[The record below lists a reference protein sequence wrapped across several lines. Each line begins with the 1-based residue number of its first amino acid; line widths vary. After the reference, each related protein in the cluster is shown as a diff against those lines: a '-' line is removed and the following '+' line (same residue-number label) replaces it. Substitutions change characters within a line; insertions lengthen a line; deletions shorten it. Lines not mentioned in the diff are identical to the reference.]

1 MTASGAA
8 QPVLD
13 IRALSG
19 GVELSWDAAAEGY
32 VPESVTVLG
41 PGALWQ
47 PVSEPVTLQAGRRV
61 LALGAGDR
69 TRFYRLRRAVTDAV
83 TVAWTSPARGEGGVA
98 VTRETVFRLSAP
110 LAAGTVI
117 DGERMFARA
126 VGRRVLAR
134 PELGSDRRAVT
145 LFYQEPL
152 PAGARVEVT
161 LDGTGWAGEAG
172 QPLDLDGDG
181 QPGGA
186 AVLHFEMANSA
197 VLPGTAIVGRVLA
210 SEPGPGGVD
219 VPLAGVTITVD
230 GREEV
235 SRTVTAA
242 DGSFRLEPCP
252 VGRFFVNV
260 DGRTATASQWP
271 AGAYYPVIGKGWEAV
286 AGRTNNLAGGTG
298 IVYLPLV
305 AAGTLQPISP
315 TEDTRITFPASV
327 IAQNPLL
334 NGVEILVPPN
344 ALFADDGTRGGLVG
358 LAPVA
363 SDRLPEPLP
372 GGLTH
377 AIDISI
383 QTSGPQN
390 FDRPV
395 PARFP
400 NLPDPVTGEKL
411 PPGAKT
417 ALWSFNHDTGRW
429 EMQGPM
435 TVTADGNY
443 VVTDLGVG
451 IRQPG
456 WHGTSPGSSGG
467 GGPGGGGGGGCPDGG
482 GGGLLAEGTS
492 GGGGG
497 KCGCPDEP
505 ADSKR
510 KSQECFARAAECAL
524 KCYEKCGSGGP
535 VSSFKKAFKVG
546 YECKK
551 AADCSVRCKQDGE
564 KCKDHW
570 DRCLLGGG
578 FLRRAAALAAP
589 GEPLA
594 DPAVRE
600 ALKILEEL
608 AALAPRWDA
617 LAAVMDK
624 APTYEE
630 LAPADQAQFDALIAQ
645 LDQVFQGQS
654 VGDWAASRRARL
666 TQLVLQSA
674 HADAVYPPVSG
685 YYALED
691 LASGLTRRGR
701 TEPRGYLNDLILRP
715 DSPYRISLL
724 LGPQLQYHEFEF
736 ISASA
741 GQATFIPY
749 GEPLAL
755 SSTDADGDGI
765 PAEAEFVLGTS
776 DLNRDSDGDG
786 VPDLEELRNHTD
798 PLDGQPKATGLIA
811 SLDTPGTAVDVAAS
825 GNLALVADG
834 AAGITVVDVSDPLRP
849 FLFTQLDTAGHAGA
863 VAFEGIRAAVA
874 DGPGGLVVLDLENPA
889 TPAIAFTV
897 PLPGTSRAVAIQDG
911 LAYVG
916 SAEGLVTVVDLLTG
930 SLLASV
936 SLPGNPSVSDLVRH
950 GAFLYVW
957 AAAQLHVVEATDTG
971 LVWRSVLN
979 SKARFPTIEPVRRR
993 LHLGPGRIYATHLE
1007 GVTVFDLPQPGQPV
1021 LVVRHDTTQTA
1032 WKQLVPALAT
1042 FALAA
1047 DGVNFTTPEPHDIS
1061 VYDLGP
1067 DGTALNFVTSFPTP
1081 GLSHALALH
1090 RGFALLADGTAG
1102 LHVVNF
1108 LTPDTAGVPPTLEL
1122 TADFPLDPPRI
1133 ESGQRGVLTALARD
1147 DVMVRQVDFYA
1158 EGDLVATDSIWPF
1171 ELTFVAPPLI
1181 PDRDTVA
1188 FRVRAVDTAGNETWV
1203 DLAVG
1208 LLPDQTPPRVLSI
1221 GPAADTVA
1229 EENVRIV
1236 LARFNEPLDFQSV
1249 TPARVRLISAGSDL
1263 VFGTADDGPVAGQVA
1278 YAGLAFAAQIQFAA
1292 PLPVGRYRFE
1302 VDGVRDL
1309 MGNVQAVPV
1318 QSQFWIA
1325 PGGPDGDA
1333 DQDGLT
1339 NAEESQ
1345 AGTNPFAEDTDGD
1358 GWADEV
1364 EVHDGS
1370 DPRDPASQPAFTLTS
1385 QPAVALRRESPAEVL
1400 PAVPGPVVAR
1410 PSIALSVQSAAE
1422 EVAAGPHVAR
1432 PAVALL
1438 VLPSAEEAAPGPFVA
1453 RPPVALE
1460 RASAAEEA
1468 PPGPHVARPPVT
1480 LKRN

>member
-1 MTASGAA
+1 LAN
-8 QPVLD
+8 
-13 IRALSG
+13 
-19 GVELSWDAAAEGY
+19 GVELSWEAAAEGY
-32 VPESVTVLG
+32 VPETVAALV
-41 PGALWQ
+41 PGAVWQ
-47 PVSEPVTLQAGRRV
+47 AVAEPVTVEGGRRV
-61 LALGAGDR
+61 LTLGGGDS
-69 TRFYRLRRAVTDAV
+69 TRFFRLRGAVGDWV
-83 TVAWTSPARGEGGVA
+83 TVVWTSPASGEGGVA

-110 LAAGTVI
+110 LAVGTVV
-117 DGERMFARA
+117 DGERLFARA
-126 VGRRVLAR
+126 AGRRVLAR
-134 PELGSDRRAVT
+134 PELGSDRQAVT

-152 PAGARVEVT
+152 PSGARVEVT
-161 LDGTGWAGEAG
+161 LDGTGWTGEAG

-181 QPGGA
+181 QAGGA
-186 AVLHFEMANSA
+186 AVRHFETANSA
-197 VLPGTAIVGRVLA
+197 VLPGTAMVGRVLA

-230 GREEV
+230 GREEA

-286 AGRTNNLAGGTG
+286 AGRTNNPAGGTG

-315 TEDTRITFPASV
+315 TEDTRVTFPLAV
-327 IAQNPLL
+327 LEQNPLL
-334 NGVEILVPPN
+334 AGVEILVPPN

-372 GGLTH
+372 GGLNH
-377 AIDISI
+377 ALDISI

-435 TVTADGNY
+435 TVTEDGNF
-443 VVTDLGVG
+443 VVTDPGVG

-467 GGPGGGGGGGCPDGG
+467 GGPGGGGGGCPDGG

-492 GGGGG
+492 GGGGN
-497 KCGCPDEP
+497 CGCPDEP
-505 ADSKR
+505 SESKR
-510 KSQECFARAAECAL
+510 KSQECFARAAECAM

-535 VSSFKKAFKVG
+535 VSSFKKAFKLG

-551 AADCSVRCKQDGE
+551 AADCSIRCKQEGE

-578 FLRRAAALAAP
+578 FLRRAALAAP
-589 GEPLA
+589 GETLT

-608 AALAPRWDA
+608 AALAPLWDA
-617 LAAVMDK
+617 LAAIMDK
-624 APTYEE
+624 APTFEE
-630 LAPADQAQFDALIAQ
+630 LAVADQVQFDTLIAQ
-645 LDQVFQGQS
+645 LDQTFRGQS
-654 VGDWAASRRARL
+654 IGDWAAARRARL
-666 TQLVLQSA
+666 TQLVLQSP

-691 LASGLTRRGR
+691 LTSGLTRRGR

-715 DSPYRISLL
+715 DNPYRISLL
-724 LGPQLQYHEFEF
+724 LGAQLQYHEFEF
-736 ISASA
+736 ISAGA

-749 GEPLAL
+749 GEPLAF
-755 SSTDADGDGI
+755 SSIDADADGI
-765 PAEAEFVLGTS
+765 PAEAEFVIGTS

-786 VPDLEELRNHTD
+786 VPDLEELRNRTD
-798 PLDGQPKATGLIA
+798 PLDGQPTATGLLA
-811 SLDTPGTAVDVAAS
+811 RLDTPGTAVDVAAS
-825 GNLALVADG
+825 GDVALVADS
-834 AAGITVVDVSDPLRP
+834 AAGISVVDVSDPLRP
-849 FLFTQLDTAGHAGA
+849 FLVTQLDTAGSAGA

-874 DGPGGLVVLDLENPA
+874 DGVGGLVVLDLENPTA
-889 TPAIAFTV
+889 PAIAFTV

-911 LAYVG
+911 IAYVG
-916 SAEGLVTVVDLLTG
+916 SAQGGVTAVDLLTG
-930 SLLASV
+930 STLAAV
-936 SLPGNPSVSDLVRH
+936 NLPGNPSVSDLARQ

-957 AAAQLHVVEATDTG
+957 AAAQLHVVESTDAG

-979 SKARFPTIEPVRRR
+979 SNARFPTIEPVRRR
-993 LHLGPGRIYATHLE
+993 LHSGPGRLYATHLE
-1007 GVTVFDLPQPGQPV
+1007 GVTMFDLPQPGQPV

-1032 WKQLVPALAT
+1032 WKQLVPALAS

-1047 DGVNFTTPEPHDIS
+1047 DGVNFTTAEPHDLSI
-1061 VYDLGP
+1061 YDLGP
-1067 DGTALNFVTSFPTP
+1067 EGTALNFVTSFPTP
-1081 GLSHALALH
+1081 GLSHALTLH
-1090 RGFALLADGTAG
+1090 RGFALLADGEAG

-1122 TADFPLDPPRI
+1122 VADFPLDPPRI

-1147 DVMVRQVDFYA
+1147 DVMVRQVEFYA
-1158 EGDLVATDSIWPF
+1158 DGAYVAADQVWPF
-1171 ELTFVAPPLI
+1171 ELTFVAPPLL
-1181 PDRDTVA
+1181 PDQTTVA
-1188 FRVRAVDTAGNETWV
+1188 FRVRAVDTAGNETWA
-1203 DLAVG
+1203 DLEVT
-1208 LLPDQTPPRVLSI
+1208 LLPDQTPPRVI
-1221 GPAADTVA
+1221 ATVPVPDTVA

-1249 TPARVRLISAGSDL
+1249 TPARVRLVSAGTDL
-1263 VFGTADDGPVAGQVA
+1263 VFGTADDAAVPGEVA
-1278 YAGLAFAAQIQFAA
+1278 YAGLAFAAQLGFLA
-1292 PLPVGRYRFE
+1292 PLPIGRYRFE

-1309 MGNVQAVPV
+1309 MGNVQTTPLG
-1318 QSQFWIA
+1318 SQFWIA

-1333 DQDGLT
+1333 DLDGLT

-1345 AGTNPFAEDTDGD
+1345 AGTSPFAEDTDGD

-1370 DPRDPASQPAFTLTS
+1370 DPRDPASQPAYILTS
-1385 QPAVALRRESPAEVL
+1385 QPPVALRRESVAEVL
-1400 PAVPGPVVAR
+1400 PAGPGPVVAR
-1410 PSIALSVQSAAE
+1410 PPVAVLIQPAGEV
-1422 EVAAGPHVAR
+1422 VAAGPYVGR
-1432 PAVALL
+1432 PAVAVL
-1438 VLPSAEEAAPGPFVA
+1438 VVSPAEEVSPGPFVA
-1453 RPPVALE
+1453 RPPVALK
-1460 RASAAEEA
+1460 RVPAAEETA
-1468 PPGPHVARPPVT
+1468 AGPYVARPPVT
-1480 LKRN
+1480 LKRD